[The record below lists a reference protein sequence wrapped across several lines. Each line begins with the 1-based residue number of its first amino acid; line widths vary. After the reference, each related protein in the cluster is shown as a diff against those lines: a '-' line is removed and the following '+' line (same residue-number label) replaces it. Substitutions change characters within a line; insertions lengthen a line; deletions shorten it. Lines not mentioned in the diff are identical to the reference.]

1 MEYRIANDKDLDLL
15 ANWNHQLIQDEVHRN
30 RMSVIQLKE
39 RMREWITTDYT
50 AIVFSLSDEPV
61 PYALFR
67 ENPNE
72 IYLRQ
77 FFVRR
82 DKRRQGI
89 GREAVNL
96 LLQKVWPISKRLTVE
111 VLCQNQSGID
121 FWRSV
126 GYKDYCLTLVSRGT
140 PMCLC
145 VSISVILGNIQ
156 LSCLKSRDVLSI
168 SIAHLMISN
177 SASSSPLPSNI

>member
-1 MEYRIANDKDLDLL
+1 MDYRLASDKDLDLL
-15 ANWNHQLIQDEVHRN
+15 ASWNHQLIQDEGHRN
-30 RMSVIQLKE
+30 RMSVNQLKE

-61 PYALFR
+61 AYALFR

-72 IYLRQ
+72 VYLRQ

-82 DKRRQGI
+82 DKRQQGI
-89 GREAVNL
+89 GQEAISL
-96 LLQKVWPISKRLTVE
+96 LSQRVWSNSKRLTVE

-126 GYKDYCLTLVSRGT
+126 GYKDYCLTLEI
-140 PMCLC
+140 M
-145 VSISVILGNIQ
+145 
-156 LSCLKSRDVLSI
+156 
-168 SIAHLMISN
+168 
-177 SASSSPLPSNI
+177 PLA